1 MGLFKSNHLTGW
13 SHDDDGVAVFF
24 KKHSD
29 YERASKNGSSA
40 KFVGELR
47 LR

>member
-24 KKHSD
+24 KKQALQQKLWV
-29 YERASKNGSSA
+29 YFGSGS
-40 KFVGELR
+40 FPSV
-47 LR
+47 